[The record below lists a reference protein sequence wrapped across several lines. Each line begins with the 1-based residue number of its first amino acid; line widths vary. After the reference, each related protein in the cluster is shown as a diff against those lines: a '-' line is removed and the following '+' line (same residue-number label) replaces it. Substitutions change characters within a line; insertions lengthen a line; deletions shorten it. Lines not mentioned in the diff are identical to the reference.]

1 MSIAVETI
9 AGLAMDAR
17 TPLECELK
25 DITVHYEAFGEGRP
39 IIVLHG
45 WGMDDGEPEWC
56 RTLTWETVHTVR

>member
-1 MSIAVETI
+1 
-9 AGLAMDAR
+9 MDAR